1 MHTYHRQSIFLFSQ
15 LQIMRLDQFKH
26 DYIDSVTDK
35 LNVHICYAVITNYS
49 KGAENLF
56 TD

>member
-1 MHTYHRQSIFLFSQ
+1 
-15 LQIMRLDQFKH
+15 MRLDQFKH

>member
-1 MHTYHRQSIFLFSQ
+1 
-15 LQIMRLDQFKH
+15 MRLDQFKH

-35 LNVHICYAVITNYS
+35 LNVHICYVEITNYS